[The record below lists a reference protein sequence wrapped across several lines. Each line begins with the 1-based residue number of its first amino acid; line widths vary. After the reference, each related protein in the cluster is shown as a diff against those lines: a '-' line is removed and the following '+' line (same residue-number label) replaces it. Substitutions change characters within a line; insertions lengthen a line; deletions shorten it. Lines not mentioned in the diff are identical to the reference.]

1 MPNPPNTFVLA
12 LRTSSGTLRSI
23 DAEGPIFGPNNR
35 ALQSEEQRIARLW
48 PLHFLSTDPPEG
60 HGLWLWEGQGG
71 EGAWRRLK
79 CEGAWRRLNY
89 LEAIYFALGTM
100 PWEFDGSLHRE
111 RMARDEQI
119 AAVAGHLLAQ
129 VGESIRQ
136 MAVDILASDGGSAG
150 YEQLAKARAEAL
162 RSVITENG

>member
-1 MPNPPNTFVLA
+1 MPNQPPSPNTFVLA

-23 DAEGPIFGPNNR
+23 DVEGPIFGPNNR
-35 ALQSEEQRIARLW
+35 ALQSEEQRSW
-48 PLHFLSTDPPEG
+48 PRLSTDPPEG

-71 EGAWRRLK
+71 EGAWRRL
-79 CEGAWRRLNY
+79 NY
-89 LEAIYFALGTM
+89 LEAIYFAVGTM
-100 PWEFDGSLHRE
+100 PWQFDGSLHRE

-136 MAVDILASDGGSAG
+136 MGVDILASDGASVG

-162 RSVITENG
+162 QSVITENG